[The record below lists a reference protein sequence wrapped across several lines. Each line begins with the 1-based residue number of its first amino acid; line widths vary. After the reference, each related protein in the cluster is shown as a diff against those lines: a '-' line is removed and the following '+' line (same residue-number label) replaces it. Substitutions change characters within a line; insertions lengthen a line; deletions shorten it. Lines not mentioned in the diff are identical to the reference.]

1 MGVVALQANR
11 TFLDLSVLFDF
22 VSELREASWLAD
34 KLAMTVHTLP
44 DGISDHEGIGD
55 RCRGQ
60 CYLRSHRPAGRK
72 S

>member
-55 RCRGQ
+55 LFLVPDVISQ
-60 CYLRSHRPAGRK
+60 RSVAAFT
-72 S
+72 